1 MARGGINKAL
11 VQEAKARLL
20 AQGKH
25 PSIDAVR
32 VALGN
37 TGSKTTISHYL
48 KELDGTGENPAS
60 GLNRLTAPLAQT
72 VTVLAEQLQAEADEI
87 IQQVRERYATSEAT
101 LTQQLRNAEAQGREL
116 EKHLRTLQQQLRDLT
131 KASQQQ
137 ATELVNTH
145 KQLGAT
151 CAKVQ
156 EQSTQLTEKQTQ
168 LNELSAHY
176 QHAREGLE
184 HFRQHSQDA
193 RDVLRAQH
201 EHEVQL
207 LTSQLRAQTLLL
219 GEKQQALVDLHRDNA
234 RLIEEFTHVRQENA
248 RLEKTLRGLT
258 QRCDH
263 LSSHHAQL
271 LGQKESISEQ
281 VAGLQQR
288 LDAKSSECERLSI
301 ARSVLESRL
310 ALAQQPS
317 S

>member
-48 KELDGTGENPAS
+48 KELDGTGANPAL

-72 VTVLAEQLQAEADEI
+72 VTVLAEQLLAEADEV
-87 IQQVRERYATSEAT
+87 IQQARDRYAARETT
-101 LTQQLRNAEAQGREL
+101 LTQHLHDAEAKGREL
-116 EKHLRTLQQQLRDLT
+116 EKHLRTLQQQLKDLT

-137 ATELVNTH
+137 ATELVDTH
-145 KQLGAT
+145 KHLGET

-156 EQSTQLTEKQTQ
+156 EQGTQLTEKQTQ
-168 LNELSAHY
+168 INELNAHY

-193 RDVLRAQH
+193 RDVLLAQH

-207 LTSQLRAQTLLL
+207 LTGQWRAQTHLL

-234 RLIEEFTHVRQENA
+234 RLIEEFTHIRRENA

-263 LSSHHAQL
+263 LSSQHAQL

-281 VAGLQQR
+281 LAGLQQR
-288 LDAKSSECERLSI
+288 LDAKSSECERLNT

-310 ALAQQPS
+310 ALGPPPS